1 MPRRNRNKKQSHQE
15 IIKKRNEKKQR
26 KLSSVKSKEY
36 HLKEFLKLSS
46 KEDDLTKKDMVMQI
60 MNIVEEVNEEGL
72 NDKRYMDIM
81 DLLMK
86 IHKSEEQIDNDIW
99 SDWEDYDNIPVHE
112 ERNYSNE
119 IINSYNR
126 LTFPSLNEREEY
138 EQNTQETVVE
148 IQHLTRTL
156 DEMDLHDGM

>member
-1 MPRRNRNKKQSHQE
+1 MPRRNRNKNKSHQE
-15 IIKKRNEKKQR
+15 IIKKRDEKQTK
-26 KLSSVKSKEY
+26 KSSSVKSKEY

-46 KEDDLTKKDMVMQI
+46 KEDLTNKDVAMKV

-86 IHKSEEQIDNDIW
+86 IHKSEEQINNDTW
-99 SDWEDYDNIPVHE
+99 SDWGNYDNIPIRE
-112 ERNYSNE
+112 DGRE

-126 LTFPSLNEREEY
+126 LIFPPRNEREEY
-138 EQNTQETVVE
+138 ERTAQETVVE
-148 IQHLTRTL
+148 IQHLAVTL
-156 DEMDLHDGM
+156 DEMELHDDNVD